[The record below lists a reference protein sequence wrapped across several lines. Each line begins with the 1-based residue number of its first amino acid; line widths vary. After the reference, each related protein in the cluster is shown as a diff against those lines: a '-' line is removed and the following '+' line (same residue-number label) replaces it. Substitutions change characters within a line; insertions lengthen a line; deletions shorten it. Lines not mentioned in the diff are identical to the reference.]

1 MAEAFVTPEIIT
13 WARDRLKWNHE
24 KLAKR
29 VGVNVRTVIAW
40 ETGDKRPSQR
50 QATKLAS
57 KLYVP
62 LGYLWLSAPPALEVP
77 IPDLRTVSDVVPQ
90 PPSADFIDV
99 LHDAL
104 RKQQWYR
111 EYVQDEGMGPLLFVG
126 RFPLSDYPRVID
138 VADDMRAAIGMDDA
152 RQKAKTHL
160 QFLSF
165 LTEAAGEI
173 GILVLRSGKVG
184 SNTHRKLDVDEFRGF
199 ALIDDLAPLVFI
211 NSADT
216 LAARIFTL
224 AHELAHVWIGE
235 SGISNPTTFS
245 LVLQEDNR
253 INRFCNQ
260 VAAELLMPAA
270 NFTSEWQQGKTIEEN
285 VTAMTRLYHVSRTAV
300 LIRAYEHEFL
310 SGEVYRVQLE
320 RLRQWESQEPKR
332 GGGGDFWNNFLA
344 SNSRALVQAVLASA
358 AEGRVSEREA
368 ATLLGVTKR
377 KTLRSAQEKY
387 IRRHVDSA

>member
-90 PPSADFIDV
+90 PSSADFIDV
-99 LHDAL
+99 LYDAR
-104 RKQQWYR
+104 RKQHWYR
-111 EYVQDEGMGPLLFVG
+111 EYLQDEGTRPLPFVG
-126 RFPLSDYPRVID
+126 RFPLRDDPRVND
-138 VADDMRAAIGMDDA
+138 VADDMRAAVGIDDA
-152 RQKAKTHL
+152 RRKSRDL
-160 QFLSF
+160 SQFLRF
-165 LTEAAGEI
+165 LAEKAGSI

-184 SNTHRKLDVDEFRGF
+184 DNTHRTLDADEFRGF
-199 ALIDDLAPLVFI
+199 ALVDDFAPLVFI

-235 SGISNPTTFS
+235 SGISNPTTIGM
-245 LVLQEDNR
+245 VLREETR

-260 VAAELLMPAA
+260 VAAELLMPTVSFM
-270 NFTSEWQQGKTIEEN
+270 NEWKQDKTIEEN
-285 VTAMTRLYHVSRTAV
+285 IAVMIGLYHVSRPAV
-300 LIRAYEHEFL
+300 LIRAYEHEL
-310 SGEVYRVQLE
+310 LPDKIYYLQPE
-320 RLRQWESQEPKR
+320 RLRQWESQEPKGS
-332 GGGGDFWNNFLA
+332 GGNFWSNFLA
-344 SNSRALVQAVLASA
+344 SNSRALVHAVLTSA
-358 AEGRVSEREA
+358 AEGRVSERDA
-368 ATLLGVTKR
+368 ATLLSLTNR
-377 KTLRSAQEKY
+377 KTLRSAQERY
-387 IRRHVDSA
+387 VRRQVVSA

>member
-13 WARDRLKWNHE
+13 WARGRLKWDHE

-29 VGVNVRTVIAW
+29 VGVNVRTLIAW
-40 ETGDKRPSQR
+40 ETGDKRPTQR
-50 QATKLAS
+50 QATKLAD

-62 LGYLWLSAPPALEVP
+62 LGYLWLNAPPALEVP
-77 IPDLRTVSDVVPQ
+77 IPDLRTVSDVMAQ
-90 PPSADFIDV
+90 PPSADFIDI
-99 LHDAL
+99 LYDAR

-111 EYVQDEGMGPLLFVG
+111 EYLQSERARTLPFVG
-126 RFPLSDYPRVID
+126 KFPLRDKPRVKD
-138 VADDMRAAIGMDDA
+138 VADDMRAVIGIDEA
-152 RQKAKTHL
+152 RESAKTHPK
-160 QFLSF
+160 FLSS
-165 LTEAAGEI
+165 LTEAAGET

-235 SGISNPTTFS
+235 SGISNPTTVS
-245 LVLQEDNR
+245 VVLQEDNR

-285 VTAMTRLYHVSRTAV
+285 ITAMTSLYHVSRTAV
-300 LIRAYEHEFL
+300 LIRAYEHELL

-320 RLRQWESQEPKR
+320 RLRQWESQERKGS
-332 GGGGDFWNNFLA
+332 GGSYWNNFLA
-344 SNSRALVQAVLASA
+344 SNSRALVQAVLTSA
-358 AEGRVSEREA
+358 AEGRVSERDA
-368 ATLLGVTKR
+368 ATLLSVANR
-377 KTLRSAQEKY
+377 KTLRAAQEKY

>member
-13 WARDRLKWNHE
+13 WARDRLKWDQE

-29 VGVNVRTVIAW
+29 VGVNVRTLIAW
-40 ETGDKRPSQR
+40 ESGDRRPTQR
-50 QATKLAS
+50 QATKLAD

-77 IPDLRTVSDVVPQ
+77 IPDLRTVSDVMAH
-90 PPSADFIDV
+90 PPSADFVDV
-99 LHDAL
+99 LHDAR
-104 RKQQWYR
+104 RKQHWYC
-111 EYVQDEGMGPLLFVG
+111 EYLQSEGAQPPPFVG
-126 RFPLSDYPRVID
+126 RFPLKDDPRVND
-138 VADDMRAAIGMDDA
+138 VADDMRVTIGIGDA
-152 RQKAKTHL
+152 RQEAKTSP

-165 LTEAAGEI
+165 LTRNAGGI
-173 GILVLRSGKVG
+173 GILVLQSGKIG
-184 SNTHRKLDVDEFRGF
+184 SNTRRKLDVNEFRGF

-235 SGISNPTTFS
+235 SGISNPTTS
-245 LVLQEDNR
+245 GIVLQEDNR

-270 NFTSEWQQGKTIEEN
+270 SFVNEWQQDKTIEEN
-285 VTAMTRLYHVSRTAV
+285 IAAMTRFYHVSRTAV
-300 LIRAYEHEFL
+300 LVWAYEHEL
-310 SGEVYRVQLE
+310 LPDKIYRLQLR
-320 RLRQWESQEPKR
+320 RLRQWESQERKGS
-332 GGGGDFWNNFLA
+332 GGSYWNNFLA
-344 SNSRALVQAVLASA
+344 SNSRDLVHAVLTSA
-358 AEGRVSEREA
+358 AEGRVSERDA
-368 ATLLGVTKR
+368 ATLLSVANR
-377 KTLRSAQEKY
+377 KTLRAAQEKY